1 MTRPLGDLSVNP
13 ASGFYNN
20 PGYTSAGNAVD
31 DFAIPQGL
39 SSAKQAGGFEQQ
51 TFLGASVRSFSIS
64 AGFGDNTSTLNVE
77 LVNDEYNKSD
87 RTATGYGDDPYHSGI
102 FDTFVPPPVG
112 SPVFFKFGK
121 TKATTTQ
128 AYSALYDQVYGTT
141 PLPTVS
147 STGRFHFCFGGILQ
161 SYVEN
166 RGPGGDPLYNVQVVD
181 PREILSNVTLIMSDY
196 AGSTYNTSN
205 VFNLYGFLEYNPKLD
220 TISAFQ
226 QQYAVGGSSILNKYI
241 VSTGTNAGSYYYS
254 GIDLYY
260 KNIDFVNSGLG
271 LTNTTYN
278 TNSYSFS
285 DQYPAVMP
293 ITGTGFSRKGPQGMP
308 YYRIQQ
314 AMSSLMGM
322 NGPLPNEYK
331 DAGFGGFIKF
341 RGLNYIVDLAGL
353 PDKVPS
359 LYFMDFDQINL
370 LDFCLEVCSITSH
383 ELFVTLLPI
392 IDHPISKRFYNY
404 NNARI
409 AANEPSK
416 IIGGIIRIDT
426 IDKSYQPQYG
436 AIKTYLDTLDS
447 MGIPIENRDVGFEL
461 SNVPTDKFVV
471 GAQEVDMYYFSNNN
485 DRGNI
490 QNRMSIRGGGTD
502 NNRIDQWRLET
513 MLKQQILPYYGKI
526 GQAVTIP
533 KGFGDY
539 KQILLD
545 ASALYA
551 AGVGNYYVA
560 TEMELRAAAISYEK
574 WADFLLMYNDVY
586 MESTETND
594 AFEGAALGNKPVPA
608 GMQGFVQE
616 LSNNY
621 AVTVPRCVWP
631 GFSEEYEGGSTT
643 GVLVRN
649 PFGGVPD
656 VQRFW
661 TQTPTPKDSCHPPY
675 GYPLYFKRAEKIGVN
690 GAGLASIQG
699 ELSQIVTDLAT
710 VQGNKNDKNH
720 AMYVNDQFKRLQ
732 NTVAES
738 CGNSTSS
745 DQFKLALFTA
755 IKNGTPIGVVT
766 ASLEGAGHVQKMV
779 SKLQKRTKENSMR
792 VYNFLK
798 KVADECLGKKFLVK
812 IPREPNLYF
821 SKNITLE
828 QTSAGSEGGSGV
840 DPVSPGY
847 KYTAGPFG
855 FKARAINIKPDYEY
869 SSAYTSVLTA
879 ARAANNRSNLSMI
892 ESFLTYD
899 DGSPRTVTGGLE
911 INYNP
916 VIDEYQTN
924 YVVEPQGGYA
934 DFDLMNN
941 FSNNKPLAINQGL
954 LPTDMTPLMN
964 GNRIG
969 AYVRFDHSENLAFDA
984 LNNSEFTQ
992 QSIDPNYKVPDVAS
1006 NFDNLSST
1014 TFSFPQGIARNE
1026 ATDPRREASVAFVK
1040 CDVDENFYMVP
1051 KSSTQSFNV
1060 HARDVVDIGK
1070 FPTEPIKRRNPESC
1084 ECETLLQFYSRHYV
1098 PHPTNNRISQSILD
1112 FKRKSRTDS
1121 QGNVL
1126 GPVEY
1131 ATNLKDLDTKHV
1143 YALITLP
1150 SQIVPKEDARFLDG
1164 PMSDVNTQVFKHLLT
1179 MDVVKLPEFNSP
1191 SFMSSPPT
1199 DWTNRYKSS
1208 ISPSTNVHA
1217 LNARKAAMDGL
1228 QFGFPQALQATAPSP
1243 VYPDLV
1249 VLPLRSTERCYGP
1262 WVSNYLST
1270 SKWANLGGR
1279 VDFIKDENLAP
1290 WNFNGYDLMND
1301 AGRLQATFSNS
1312 LLLQSERGGAVIPSA
1327 PSGVYLGRYL
1337 NNVGPLLTNLNID
1350 VSDGGIKSTLKF
1362 DLYTV
1367 SFGKLAK
1374 QKQEQ
1379 IANISRER
1387 QKLRDERNAL
1397 IRKGLGKNQSNVSY
1411 TQQYNVI
1418 NNVIQGAKSLSTLTL
1433 SASPG
1438 VVSTHPI
1445 GSPTASKT
1453 TTVKNAASMTNPA
1466 DITQMMT
1473 ALEPDDIAKRYN
1485 RSASM
1490 NMSDLFMPVDQG
1502 AGPNPYLHQGIN
1514 GIDDDTY
1521 NSQYA

>member
-1 MTRPLGDLSVNP
+1 MTRPLGNLSVNP

-20 PGYTSAGNAVD
+20 AGYTSAGNAVD

-51 TFLGASVRSFSIS
+51 SFLGASIRNFNIS
-64 AGFGDNTSTLNVE
+64 AGFGDNTSTLNVD

-87 RTATGYGDDPYHSGI
+87 GTATGYGDDPYHSGI
-102 FDTFVPPPVG
+102 YDTFVPPPVG

-128 AYSALYDQVYGTT
+128 AYSAFYDQVYGV
-141 PLPTVS
+141 TV
-147 STGRFHFCFGGILQ
+147 TNPAVRPVNPGRFHFCFGGILQ

-166 RGPGGDPLYNVQVVD
+166 RGPGGDPLYSVQVVD

-205 VFNLYGFLEYNPKLD
+205 VFNLYGFLEYNPKKT
-220 TISAFQ
+220 TIDAFQ
-226 QQYAVGGSSILNKYI
+226 REYSMGGSSILNKYVNI
-241 VSTGTNAGSYYYS
+241 NGSYYFR

-260 KNIDFVNSGLG
+260 KNIGFINDGLG

-278 TNSYSFS
+278 TNQYSFT
-285 DQYPAVMP
+285 DTYPAVMP

-341 RGLNYIVDLAGL
+341 RGLNYIVDLGGL

-392 IDHPISKRFYNY
+392 IDHSICKRFYTY
-404 NNARI
+404 NNTKI
-409 AANEPSK
+409 GANKSSE

-436 AIKTYLDTLDS
+436 AIKSYLDKLDS

-490 QNRMSIRGGGTD
+490 QNRMSIHGKGTD
-502 NNRIDQWRLET
+502 DSTVNQWRLET

-526 GQAVTIP
+526 GQAVTIA

-545 ASALYA
+545 ASSLYA

-586 MESTETND
+586 MESTETDD
-594 AFEGAALGNKPVPA
+594 AFEGAAFGNKPVPK
-608 GMQGFVQE
+608 GMGGFVQE

-631 GFSEEYEGGSTT
+631 GFNEEYE
-643 GVLVRN
+643 LA
-649 PFGGVPD
+649 
-656 VQRFW
+656 QI
-661 TQTPTPKDSCHPPY
+661 PTPKDSCHPPY

-699 ELSQIVTDLAT
+699 ELSQIVTDLAS
-710 VQGNKNDKNH
+710 VYGNPNDKNH
-720 AMYVNDQFKRLQ
+720 TMYVNDQLKRIQ
-732 NTVAES
+732 NTITES

-755 IKNGTPIGVVT
+755 IKNGTPIGVVI
-766 ASLEGAGHVQKMV
+766 ASLEGAAHVQKMV
-779 SKLQKRTKENSMR
+779 SKFQKRTKENSMR

-821 SKNITLE
+821 NKNISLE
-828 QTSAGSEGGSGV
+828 QTSAGSAGGSGE

-855 FKARAINIKPDYEY
+855 FRARAVNIKPDYEY
-869 SSAYTSVLTA
+869 SSDYAAVLTT
-879 ARAANNRSNLSMI
+879 ARSVNNRSSLSMI

-924 YVVEPQGGYA
+924 YVIEPQGGYA

-941 FSNNKPLAINQGL
+941 FSSTNKPLAIHQGL
-954 LPTDMTPLMN
+954 VPVDMTPIMN
-964 GNRIG
+964 GNRMG
-969 AYVRFDHSENLAFDA
+969 PYVRFDHSENLAFDT
-984 LNNSEFTQ
+984 LSNSDFTQ
-992 QSIDPNYKVPDVAS
+992 QSIDANYKIPDVAS
-1006 NFDNLSST
+1006 NFDNLQNT

-1026 ATDPRREASVAFVK
+1026 TTDPRRSASIAFVK
-1040 CDVDENFYMVP
+1040 CDVDENFYMPP
-1051 KSSTQSFNV
+1051 KSSSQSFNV

-1070 FPTEPIKRRNPESC
+1070 FPTEPIKRRNAETC

-1098 PHPTNNRISQSILD
+1098 PHPTNMRTTQAILD
-1112 FKRKSRTDS
+1112 FNRKERRDS
-1121 QGNVL
+1121 QNNIL
-1126 GPVEY
+1126 GPLEY

-1164 PMSDVNTQVFKHLLT
+1164 PMSDINTQVFKHLLT
-1179 MDVVKLPEFNSP
+1179 MDVVKLPEFNNP
-1191 SFMSSPPT
+1191 RFMNVFPT
-1199 DWTNRYKSS
+1199 DWGKKYKSS
-1208 ISPSTNVHA
+1208 LSPSTTVNA

-1262 WVSNYLST
+1262 WLSNYLNT
-1270 SKWANLGGR
+1270 NKWANLGGR

-1301 AGRLQATFSNS
+1301 AGRLQAIFSNS

-1397 IRKGLGKNQSNVSY
+1397 IRKGLGKNQSSASY
-1411 TQQYNVI
+1411 TQQYTVI
-1418 NNVIQGAKSLSTLTL
+1418 NNVIQGAKSLSTLAL

-1438 VVSTHPI
+1438 VVSAHPI
-1445 GSPTASKT
+1445 ESSTVSKT
-1453 TTVKNAASMTNPA
+1453 TSVQTVASMTNPF
-1466 DITQMMT
+1466 DITSMM
-1473 ALEPDDIAKRYN
+1473 AVLEPDDAARKYN

-1502 AGPNPYLHQGIN
+1502 AGPNPYLHQGVD

-1521 NSQYA
+1521 NQQYA